1 MLLAASTQ
9 RTIGLVILA
18 IVLIGGLVYILFNIL
33 AARDE
38 VGSEI
43 ELAANRRPYVDDEEL
58 EGRTLD
64 LALGWSLVLLTIVAI
79 SLPLYWLGEP
89 GRHQGRIDD
98 SHRIFADRGGEL
110 YNGGAQ
116 CVNCH
121 GADGAGGSVNT
132 VITTESGDFIAQVNW
147 KAPALDTVLSRFTE
161 DEVLHTLNFGRNGV
175 MPAWGAPGGGPLTQQ
190 QLQEIIFYLRRIQID
205 EETIHEQVSAGV
217 RSGVED
223 LLLGESDEDWAVEVR
238 GAEEAKS
245 ATAHEVRLAGRA
257 DFDFS
262 CTDNDADVCVA
273 DTDAG
278 AALLAA
284 QGAAQAPL
292 AEAVDDWL
300 DEATA
305 VRELAWEMAL
315 DSDSTLDDPG
325 NEQLWRNAAVQL
337 LSIPGGVP
345 GQERFQQYGEILFT
359 NQAASGTY
367 SCARCHTFG
376 WSYDATSELTIED
389 NGHDGVLLD
398 EYVQGGGFFGPSLV
412 DGNTLDQ
419 FETAGSHAA
428 FIGDGQ
434 TIGVTYGRGGSGG
447 NGQMPGFGANTE
459 SNPIGPGFTTA
470 SEFSYPALLTEEQID
485 AIVAFERNL

>member
-1 MLLAASTQ
+1 M
-9 RTIGLVILA
+9 A
-18 IVLIGGLVYILFNIL
+18 IVLIGAVVYILFNIL
-33 AARDE
+33 AARPE
-38 VGSEI
+38 IGSET
-43 ELAANRRPYVDDEEL
+43 ELAANRRPHADDEEL

-64 LALGWSLVLLTIVAI
+64 LALGSSLVLLTIVAI

-89 GRHQGRIDD
+89 GRQEGRIDD

-132 VITTESGDFIAQVNW
+132 VITTESGEFVAQVNW
-147 KAPALDTVLSRFTE
+147 KAPALNTVLSRFTE

-175 MPAWGAPGGGPLTQQ
+175 MPAWGAPGGGPLTEQ
-190 QLQEIIFYLRRIQID
+190 QLQEIIFFLRRIQID
-205 EETIHEQVSAGV
+205 EATIRDQVSGGV

-223 LLLGESDEDWAVEVR
+223 IILAESDEDWAVAVR
-238 GAEEAKS
+238 DAEEAKN

-257 DFDFS
+257 AFDFT
-262 CTDNDADVCVA
+262 CTDNDAEVCVA
-273 DTDAG
+273 DSEAG

-284 QGAAQAPL
+284 QTATQAPL
-292 AEAVDDWL
+292 SAAVDEWL
-300 DEATA
+300 EEAAA
-305 VRELAWEMAL
+305 VRELAWDMAL
-315 DSDSTLDDPG
+315 DADSTLDDPG
-325 NEQLWRNAAVQL
+325 NEQAWRSAALQL
-337 LSIPGGVP
+337 LSTPGDVP
-345 GQERFQQYGEILFT
+345 GQEKFQRYGEVLFT
-359 NQAASGTY
+359 NQAAAGTY

-376 WSYDATSELTIED
+376 WSYDATSELNIED
-389 NGHDGVLLD
+389 NGHDGPLLD
-398 EYVQGGGFFGPSLV
+398 SYVQGGGFFGPSLL

-428 FIGDGQ
+428 FIGEGQ

-447 NGQMPGFGANTE
+447 NGQMPGFGPNID
-459 SNPIGPGFTTA
+459 SDPVGPGFGNDA
-470 SEFSYPALLTEEQID
+470 EFEYPGLLTEEQID